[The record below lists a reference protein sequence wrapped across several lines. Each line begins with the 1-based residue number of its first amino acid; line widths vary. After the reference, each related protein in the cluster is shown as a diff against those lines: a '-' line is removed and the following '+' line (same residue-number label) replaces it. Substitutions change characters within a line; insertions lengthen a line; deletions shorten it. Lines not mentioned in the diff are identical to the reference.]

1 MTKSAILEELGLGT
15 VNSGACGK
23 TWIETPGGPEL
34 TSLNPATAQSIA
46 KVRMA
51 SANDYER
58 VVEEAQET
66 FLRWRMLP
74 APKRGEIVREIG
86 NELRKNKDALGAL
99 VSPRDG

>member
-46 KVRMA
+46 KVRM
-51 SANDYER
+51 
-58 VVEEAQET
+58 
-66 FLRWRMLP
+66 
-74 APKRGEIVREIG
+74 GVRER
-86 NELRKNKDALGAL
+86 LRTCGRGSAGDVLALAYAARPEARRNR
-99 VSPRDG
+99 S